1 MDNIHLKNLNSEKTL
16 KELAKNPKAYLFY
29 VFQQNLN
36 NNYPALY
43 LFKKLPIIEEFNN
56 KIIEILYEITK
67 EKISTIDK
75 IINLIA
81 FEYNNKFKYSY
92 YKRDQITNE
101 KIAEFLLDYIIEHYL
116 LHSLYKKEEV
126 KIINNTVNKK
136 YSKLTLVQLSA
147 VDHNSISG
155 IVKTLELLDEENNET
170 NIEDLQNEFKDIIAK
185 ISNDHNMLNRI
196 RNYIY
201 HHIEDKLLK
210 PFKFTLYYDDLYI
223 YDKIKDIIKEILIAL
238 KKLKVLNFGDEI
250 LK

>member
-1 MDNIHLKNLNSEKTL
+1 MK
-16 KELAKNPKAYLFY
+16 
-29 VFQQNLN
+29 
-36 NNYPALY
+36 
-43 LFKKLPIIEEFNN
+43 
-56 KIIEILYEITK
+56 
-67 EKISTIDK
+67 
-75 IINLIA
+75 
-81 FEYNNKFKYSY
+81 
-92 YKRDQITNE
+92 
-101 KIAEFLLDYIIEHYL
+101 KIAESLLDYIIEHYL

-126 KIINNTVNKK
+126 KIINNTLNKK
-136 YSKLTLVQLSA
+136 YSKLTLVQLGA

-170 NIEDLQNEFKDIIAK
+170 NIEDLQNEFKDIIVK

-238 KKLKVLNFGDEI
+238 KKIKST
-250 LK
+250 

>member
-1 MDNIHLKNLNSEKTL
+1 M
-16 KELAKNPKAYLFY
+16 FY

-36 NNYPALY
+36 NHYPALY
-43 LFKKLPIIEEFNN
+43 LFKKLPIIEEFED
-56 KIIEILYEITK
+56 KIIEILYELTK

-81 FEYNNKFKYSY
+81 FEYNNKFKYSF
-92 YKRDQITNE
+92 YKRDEITND
-101 KIAEFLLDYIIEHYL
+101 KITEFLLYYLIEHYL
-116 LHSLYKKEEV
+116 LHIFYNKSEV
-126 KIINNTVNKK
+126 KIINNTLNKK
-136 YSKLTLVQLSA
+136 YCKLLQVQLSA